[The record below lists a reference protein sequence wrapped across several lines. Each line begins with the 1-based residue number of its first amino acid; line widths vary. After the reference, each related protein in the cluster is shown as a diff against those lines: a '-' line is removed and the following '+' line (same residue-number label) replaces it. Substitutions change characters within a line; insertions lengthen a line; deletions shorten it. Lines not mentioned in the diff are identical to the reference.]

1 MSYNIFILCH
11 YGGTIIYDVNSS
23 IICDGGSSLLLNGN
37 LGMSYAKM
45 KEIICY
51 RLGMNYNDIDVKIT
65 QRC

>member
-1 MSYNIFILCH
+1 M
-11 YGGTIIYDVNSS
+11 NSS
-23 IICDGGSSLLLNGN
+23 ITYNGRNSLLLNGN

-65 QRC
+65 QRY

>member
-11 YGGTIIYDVNSS
+11 YGDTIIHDVNSS

-37 LGMSYAKM
+37 LGMSYAKI
-45 KEIICY
+45 KEIICHW
-51 RLGMNYNDIDVKIT
+51 LGMNYNDIDVKIT